1 MLRESLRVR
10 AMEKPWFQSYSL
22 GDQNCAS
29 MPFRERLVLSSDRR
43 RKVVA
48 AGVFRVQDRGD
59 MADSRGCVDKELL
72 QEVTRRR
79 VSQERSTI
87 GSRSAAADWKPSHH
101 RRSLQRDI
109 ATILSSMLLHNIE
122 HV

>member
-22 GDQNCAS
+22 GGQNCAS
-29 MPFRERLVLSSDRR
+29 MPFRERLVLSSNRR
-43 RKVVA
+43 RKGVA
-48 AGVFRVQDRGD
+48 ASVFRVQVRGD
-59 MADSRGCVDKELL
+59 MGDSRGCVDRELL

-109 ATILSSMLLHNIE
+109 AIILPSMLLDNIE